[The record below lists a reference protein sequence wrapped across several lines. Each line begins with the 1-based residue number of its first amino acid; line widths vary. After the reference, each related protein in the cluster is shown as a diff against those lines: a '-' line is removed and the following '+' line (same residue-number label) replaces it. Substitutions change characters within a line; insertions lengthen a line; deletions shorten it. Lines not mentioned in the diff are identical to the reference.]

1 MKRIIVETEDGSKTI
16 HIEDLN
22 ETYHSIHGAVQ
33 EAFHVFINNGLYF
46 FNNHKKQIKI
56 LEIGLGTGLNSFIT
70 LLESEKKQ
78 LKINY
83 VGVEKY
89 PISAHEFENVNYF
102 EDVFKF
108 YPEFETRREEFYN
121 FYQKMFAAEWENEV
135 EISSHFTLKKIEK
148 DFFELKNS
156 TDNEFD
162 LVYFDAFGSQVQPD
176 LWEEELLTIVANLTK
191 NSSIVT
197 TYAAK
202 GSFKRGMKVNGFKIE
217 KRPGPPGKREM
228 MVAFKNFDYE

>member
-16 HIEDLN
+16 HIEHLN

-33 EAFHVFINNGLYF
+33 EAFHVFINNGLNF
-46 FNNHKKQIKI
+46 FFELKKPIKI

-78 LKINY
+78 LNITY
-83 VGVEKY
+83 IGVEKY
-89 PISAHEFENVNYF
+89 PVSAEEFEVINYF
-102 EDVFKF
+102 DDVFKF
-108 YPEFETRREEFYN
+108 YPEFESRREEFYTY
-121 FYQKMFAAEWENEV
+121 YQKMFNVEWENEIK
-135 EISSHFTLKKIEK
+135 ISSNFTLKKVEK
-148 DFFELKNS
+148 DFFDLKDS
-156 TDNEFD
+156 SDSDFD

-191 NSSIVT
+191 EISIIT

-202 GSFKRGMKVNGFKIE
+202 GTFKRGMKANGFTVK

-228 MVAFKNFDYE
+228 MVAFKNFTYE

>member
-46 FNNHKKQIKI
+46 FYNIKKPIKI
-56 LEIGLGTGLNSFIT
+56 LEIGLGTGLNSFIS
-70 LLESEKKQ
+70 LLESEKNQ

-89 PISAHEFENVNYF
+89 PISAQEFENINYF
-102 EDVFKF
+102 DDVFKF
-108 YPEFETRREEFYN
+108 YPEFENRRSEFYEY
-121 FYQKMFAAEWENEV
+121 YQKMFTSEWENEV
-135 EISSHFTLKKIEK
+135 EISPYFTLIKVEK
-148 DFFELKNS
+148 DFFELRDYS
-156 TDNEFD
+156 DNEFD

-191 NSSIVT
+191 DSSVIT

-202 GSFKRGMKVNGFKIE
+202 GTFKRGMKANGFRIE

-228 MVAFKNFDYE
+228 MVAFKNFSYE

>member
-46 FNNHKKQIKI
+46 FYNIKKPIKI
-56 LEIGLGTGLNSFIT
+56 LEIGLGTGLNSFIS

-89 PISAHEFENVNYF
+89 PISAQEFENINYF
-102 EDVFKF
+102 DDVFKF
-108 YPEFETRREEFYN
+108 YPEFENRRSEFYEY
-121 FYQKMFAAEWENEV
+121 YQKMFTSEWENEE
-135 EISSHFTLKKIEK
+135 EISPYFTLKKLEK
-148 DFFELKNS
+148 DFFELRDY
-156 TDNEFD
+156 TVNEFD

-191 NSSIVT
+191 DSSVIT

-202 GSFKRGMKVNGFKIE
+202 GTFKRGMKANGFRIE

-228 MVAFKNFDYE
+228 MVAFKNFSYE

>member
-33 EAFHVFINNGLYF
+33 EAFHVFVNNGLNF
-46 FNNHKKQIKI
+46 FYSIKNPIKI

-70 LLESEKKQ
+70 LLESEKNQ

-89 PISAHEFENVNYF
+89 PISEKEFLTINYF
-102 EDVFKF
+102 DDVFKF
-108 YPEFETRREEFYN
+108 YPEFEDRREEFYAY
-121 FYQKMFAAEWENEV
+121 YQKMFTAEWENEV
-135 EISSHFTLKKIEK
+135 EISANFTLKKLKK
-148 DFFELKNS
+148 DFFDLKNS
-156 TDNEFD
+156 PDNEFD

-191 NSSIVT
+191 ESSIVT

-202 GSFKRGMKVNGFKIE
+202 GSFKRGMKANGFKIE

-228 MVAFKNFDYE
+228 MVAFKNFSYE

>member
-46 FNNHKKQIKI
+46 FYNIKKPIKI
-56 LEIGLGTGLNSFIT
+56 LEIGLGTGLNSFIS
-70 LLESEKKQ
+70 LLESEKNQ

-89 PISAHEFENVNYF
+89 PISAQEFENINYF
-102 EDVFKF
+102 DDVFKF
-108 YPEFETRREEFYN
+108 YPEFENRRSEFYEY
-121 FYQKMFAAEWENEV
+121 YQKMFTSEWENEE
-135 EISSHFTLKKIEK
+135 EISPYFTLIKVEK
-148 DFFELKNS
+148 DFFELRDY
-156 TDNEFD
+156 TVNEFD

-191 NSSIVT
+191 DSSVIT

-202 GSFKRGMKVNGFKIE
+202 GTFKRGMKANGFRIE

-228 MVAFKNFDYE
+228 MVAFKNFSYE

>member
-46 FNNHKKQIKI
+46 FYNIKKPIKI
-56 LEIGLGTGLNSFIT
+56 LEIGLGTGLNSFIS
-70 LLESEKKQ
+70 LLESEKNQ

-89 PISAHEFENVNYF
+89 PISAQEFENINYF
-102 EDVFKF
+102 DDVFKF
-108 YPEFETRREEFYN
+108 YPEFENRRSEFYEY
-121 FYQKMFAAEWENEV
+121 YQKMFISEWENEV
-135 EISSHFTLKKIEK
+135 EISPYFTLKKLEK
-148 DFFELKNS
+148 DFFELRDY

-191 NSSIVT
+191 DSSVIT

-202 GSFKRGMKVNGFKIE
+202 GTFKRGMKANGFRIE

-228 MVAFKNFDYE
+228 MVAFKNFSYE